1 MRAAWFL
8 LGAAAALAGC
18 GGGGGE
24 GAQEAVPLNDAQ
36 LAETIENIAE
46 ARPAAEAGPPGP
58 SLVKVSREDV
68 EAALPPGAGCDFS
81 DAGEMLFVAGPSGQ
95 ALARVSGLP
104 VRFQA
109 QGEVGPSGGFF
120 ATPRYR
126 VSIAPL
132 TRGGVEIG
140 ASTTWPARL
149 VLTDRRS
156 GEKANELR
164 MEGTWRCGA

>member
-1 MRAAWFL
+1 MRGAWVVAA
-8 LGAAAALAGC
+8 AAAALAGC
-18 GGGGGE
+18 GGE
-24 GAQEAVPLNDAQ
+24 TEEAVPLNEAQ

-46 ARPAAEAGPPGP
+46 AGPEANSVAPGP
-58 SLVKVSREDV
+58 NLVKVPREDV
-68 EAALPPGAGCDFS
+68 EREVPPGAGCDFS
-81 DAGEMLFVAGPSGQ
+81 DEGEMLFVA
-95 ALARVSGLP
+95 ALTGEAVARVSGLP

-132 TRGGVEIG
+132 TRNGVEIG
-140 ASTTWPARL
+140 ESTTWPARL

-156 GEKANELR
+156 GEKNNELR